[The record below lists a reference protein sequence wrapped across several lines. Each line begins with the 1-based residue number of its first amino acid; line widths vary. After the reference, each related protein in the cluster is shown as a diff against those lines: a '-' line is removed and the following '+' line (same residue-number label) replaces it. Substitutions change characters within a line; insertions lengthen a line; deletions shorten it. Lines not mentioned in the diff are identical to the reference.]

1 MQRTIGTVSRGV
13 RAPIIRQGDDIAQ
26 IVIDSVLDAVKAEN
40 ITLHDRDVIAVTEA
54 VVARAQGNYD
64 PSMILPLMCI
74 RSMAAT
80 PSDSSSPS

>member
-40 ITLHDRDVIAVTEA
+40 ITLHDLSLIH
-54 VVARAQGNYD
+54 
-64 PSMILPLMCI
+64 I
-74 RSMAAT
+74 
-80 PSDSSSPS
+80 